1 MRRAPL
7 TATIVVAA
15 LLLLTVP
22 LAGAIPPNVTGFSP
36 TSGPVGTTVTI
47 NGTDFDGAT
56 DVSFNG
62 TAAGFTVDS
71 STQITATVPAGATDG
86 TISVTTPE
94 GPSTS
99 LGSFDVI
106 PAPSVTGFSPTSGP
120 VGTTVTI
127 NGSDFGGATGVSFN
141 GTAAGFTV
149 DSSTQITATVPA
161 GATDGTIS
169 VTTPGGTDTSP
180 GSFNVTIPPVV
191 TGFSPTSGPVGTTVT
206 INGSD
211 FGGATG
217 GQLQRHGSRLHRRFL
232 HPDHRDGAGRR
243 HRRHDQRHD
252 PRRHRHEPRQLQR
265 DPRTERDRLLADERA
280 GRNVGHDQRHQPRR
294 RDLGQFNG
302 TSAVI
307 GTNSPTSITTTVP
320 AGATDGT
327 ISVTTPGGT
336 DTSPGSFNVTIPP
349 VVTGFSPTSGPV
361 GTSVTINGTDLT
373 GATSV
378 KFNGTAATFAVDSST
393 QITTTVPAGATDG
406 TISVTTP
413 GGTDT
418 SPGSFNVIPP
428 PNVTGYSPTVGTTGT
443 SVTINGTNLGSA
455 ISVTFNG
462 TSAVIGTNTPTSI
475 TTTVPVGATTG
486 SVSVTT
492 PGGTDNG
499 PSFTVDTTAPVLT
512 LTPPGN
518 RTVEADGP
526 GGTRVSYTVSGSDDG
541 IALLPGAITCS
552 PVSASVFPLGQDDGD
567 LLRARCGRQ
576 RRHALIRC
584 HRCRHD
590 GTRRST
596 RPTRRSL
603 RPTRRE
609 SLARLPPS
617 SPIWPASRPRTS
629 SRTRR

>member
-1 MRRAPL
+1 M
-7 TATIVVAA
+7 
-15 LLLLTVP
+15 
-22 LAGAIPPNVTGFSP
+22 
-36 TSGPVGTTVTI
+36 TI
-47 NGTDFDGAT
+47 NGTNLDGAT
-56 DVSFNG
+56 AVS
-62 TAAGFTVDS
+62 
-71 STQITATVPAGATDG
+71 
-86 TISVTTPE
+86 
-94 GPSTS
+94 
-99 LGSFDVI
+99 
-106 PAPSVTGFSPTSGP
+106 
-120 VGTTVTI
+120 
-127 NGSDFGGATGVSFN
+127 
-141 GTAAGFTV
+141 
-149 DSSTQITATVPA
+149 
-161 GATDGTIS
+161 
-169 VTTPGGTDTSP
+169 
-180 GSFNVTIPPVV
+180 
-191 TGFSPTSGPVGTTVT
+191 
-206 INGSD
+206 
-211 FGGATG
+211 
-217 GQLQRHGSRLHRRFL
+217 
-232 HPDHRDGAGRR
+232 
-243 HRRHDQRHD
+243 
-252 PRRHRHEPRQLQR
+252 
-265 DPRTERDRLLADERA
+265 
-280 GRNVGHDQRHQPRR
+280 
-294 RDLGQFNG
+294 FNG

-307 GTNSPTSITTTVP
+307 GTNTPTSITTTVP

-378 KFNGTAATFAVDSST
+378 KFNGTAAAFAVDSST

-541 IALLPGAITCS
+541 IALLPGAVTCS
-552 PVSASVFPLGQDDGD
+552 PVSASVFPLGKTTVTCSAQDAVGNVATLSFDVTVVDTTAPSINAPDASFTATDASGISRSAPAVVAYLAGISASD
-567 LLRARCGRQ
+567 IVSNATLTTTIPEQLPIGRTPD
-576 RRHALIRC
+576 RRHGA
-584 HRCRHD
+584 
-590 GTRRST
+590 
-596 RPTRRSL
+596 
-603 RPTRRE
+603 
-609 SLARLPPS
+609 
-617 SPIWPASRPRTS
+617 
-629 SRTRR
+629 